1 MIIVGITGTIGSG
14 KSTVAKMFQELKAVV
29 LDADQLARD
38 VIEPR
43 KLAWRQIL
51 KRFGEDLVHNEE
63 DVRINRKKLAA
74 RVFGDPKALKDLEA
88 IVHPRVLRE
97 IRERLHRLKRN
108 RRVRMVVLDVPLLFE
123 TQSQHLADVVV
134 VVTATP
140 EAVRARLRDRGMSDE
155 DAARRAATQWDVS
168 AKVALAD
175 HVINNSGSETQTR
188 RQVKEL
194 WDQLVTTRRRQHA

>member
-1 MIIVGITGTIGSG
+1 MIVVGVTGGLGMG
-14 KSTVAKMFQELKAVV
+14 KSTVAKMFQELGAVA
-29 LDADQLARD
+29 LDADRLARD

-43 KLAWRQIL
+43 KLAWRQVL
-51 KRFGEDLVHNEE
+51 KRFGDDLVHNEE

-88 IVHPRVLRE
+88 IVHPRVIRE

-123 TQSQHLADVVV
+123 TGSNALAKVVV

-140 EAVRARLRDRGMSDE
+140 KAVGARLRDRGMSDD
-155 DAARRAATQWDVS
+155 DAARRAAAQWDVS

-175 HVINNSGSETQTR
+175 HVINNSGSEQQTR

-194 WDQLVTTRRRQHA
+194 WDQLVTTRRRQHV

>member
-140 EAVRARLRDRGMSDE
+140 EVVRARLRDRGMSDE